1 MSSYNG
7 GFCESTESIFTH
19 SFFPGLHSQNAGQK
33 GLKLKASTD
42 DGITYSS
49 GKTKESSLIHSN
61 AEKPPDRA
69 IKVNIEQSQMKGGQ
83 TEIPGPA
90 GNIGND
96 ALIYNMIYH

>member
-1 MSSYNG
+1 MICASQLY
-7 GFCESTESIFTH
+7 FLFHIL
-19 SFFPGLHSQNAGQK
+19 PGLHSQNAGQK

-49 GKTKESSLIHSN
+49 SKTKESSLIHSN